1 MTAVMKRV
9 AKRRNIAAML
19 ERILGL
25 AIKKTCETHGWRC
38 VWLEGSYLRTCVED
52 RAFGLKVHI

>member
-25 AIKKTCETHGWRC
+25 AIKKTCETHGWQG
-38 VWLEGSYLRTCVED
+38 VWLEPSNPFSLL
-52 RAFGLKVHI
+52 GLNSR